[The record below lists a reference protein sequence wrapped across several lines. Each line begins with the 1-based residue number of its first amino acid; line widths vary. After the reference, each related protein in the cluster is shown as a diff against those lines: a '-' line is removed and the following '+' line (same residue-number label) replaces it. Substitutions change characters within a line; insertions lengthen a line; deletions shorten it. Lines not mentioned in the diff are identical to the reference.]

1 MAYRLYASSESLG
14 VVDSPTLSTRSLPG
28 VYKKR
33 YLQLSDEDSLCS
45 SYECL
50 NDINVSGNRRLR
62 QISTSDSQD
71 LSDMSPMSASGD
83 SPRLPNT
90 SVNYGKKRR
99 APLPPV
105 HVSIKEPEHSNR
117 QTQDDFYLE
126 RRLSRIEEDIEKR
139 RRPISSYDAPLINVH
154 SPEDISPRLSSS
166 QRFRMKA
173 AMILSLH
180 SPKLNR
186 RDTQGSKRKGKKK
199 LLNQSFEELDP
210 EDVVFCYLSPDLHEE
225 YDFEVQRIPEYDKY
239 LNDLLDET
247 DPNHQDYEELSRA
260 TSRVQN
266 MVKEHED
273 ELGTS
278 ENQTKMDSIQ
288 LRFPND
294 NLQLDDNQQKR
305 TSSTKRRK
313 SAPGAILLK
322 SIGKSKSSSNL
333 WAGASMGKKE
343 TDLASPAS
351 RLPNQENRQFVM
363 EGQVQFATGVQIQD
377 RYMFLFNDLLL
388 VAKQKTS
395 TTFKLKQRVRVCEIW
410 LSECINDV
418 TELTRS
424 TELSF
429 VMGWP
434 LCNCVAT
441 FKTLDLKQQ
450 WLTKLT
456 EQIENERLKEQ
467 PRVIKLKVVS
477 REISEP
483 CTVDVD
489 TNMDAQK
496 VLKECMAHSH
506 LSDSDPKDYQM
517 WVRYG
522 KEDSPY
528 PLIGHELPY
537 SIKMSQL
544 RDSYQS
550 KNGDV
555 SLPSNGEILDLN
567 SAGSNVEY
575 ILKHRKSTKKTNLD
589 ENSSGKSMKKPRRSP
604 FSIFR
609 RGKDDKN
616 NNSSPT
622 GKLFGRPIDD
632 LVIDGGLPKAVM
644 CLLRIMYRDG
654 PYTKG
659 ILRKSAN
666 SVKCKEIHDKLD
678 EGEECL
684 DDNIQ
689 TLVVGAVLKDYLR
702 NLPRCLLLEDHYNE
716 WVALSEQDDSSAKM
730 NKVKQLLFK
739 LPPSHFDLLRHL
751 ICVLHHVQEKHSE
764 NMMTSYNLA
773 VCITPSILWSKE
785 QIKDPMATQSPH
797 KAIMYLIDNCGSI
810 FGLETLSLFGDEQK
824 IRQDSSTDSD
834 SVHSYLS
841 TQDSG
846 SGMRPD
852 NSSMDSLEHD
862 LYGEFDSSP
871 NLVKSHL
878 SPSNLSRDSGL
889 TLSDAQL
896 YDDDG
901 SMENLTDRKNYNRSI
916 SQYMDRDSDKSKHS
930 ENVSRSYETYEN
942 PKPPPRKHKK
952 REYSIEK
959 DQVTKGVKNTMH
971 QSYSAEG
978 YQKYKR
984 ASAESLQSLED
995 HDNQRVTPYEFLRQS
1010 DYGTL
1015 IKSSSGAHLFLDENN
1030 RESSNNNLRYVSEIE
1045 IQTQRSPQGGNGKLT
1060 RQASVTESN
1069 PPMSPTSRLSCGS
1082 SFDSGIPH
1090 SLSCS
1095 SFIQGQMS
1103 HESDSHYSECS
1114 SSSDRLRQSQ
1124 DDNSLNSQ
1132 YSSARR
1138 TSPSKK
1144 YVNSLISPPI
1154 SPKNSRKVFNSNS
1167 KESVSVRRSFPLELS
1182 NPTKGSGSH
1191 SYKEAEDI
1199 IKPRF
1204 ELSTYEFNEHKEND
1218 HLSPILQTKYGSSAS
1233 ANDVRQNL
1241 PLKAFT
1247 KYGLGTSP
1255 PPGVVLK
1262 LHQKQ
1267 QKRDNTPMR
1276 ASHDSAIISQVRRNS
1291 TDSSGSDQK
1300 REHEFH
1306 HSELN
1311 IGKLSTPP
1319 YPLVK
1324 SDSDSDI
1331 NRTLSNSPNRPD
1343 RPPSYDE
1350 ACQRTFMLKHGIPLE
1365 ISEQDSQKQKEAS
1378 LLAKQL
1384 YEESLRKYMEEH
1396 LNSPSVQNIDRKEIS
1411 RKEEVII
1418 EQEEGE
1424 SDSSEGKEEETTL
1437 MKKDPKKIW
1446 EESMKA
1452 YEQIK
1457 SSSLDT
1463 SSAKKSLIPDSSLLS
1478 PVALHRSASDSSDK
1492 AGTLS
1497 RRSPT
1502 REKSPLATDRRIHE
1516 VSRNSSP
1523 NAQLNY
1529 SSSSVSNSS
1538 SDTVTESQQI
1548 PPYRRDRSDS
1558 SPVVSRHYF
1567 PKASDNF
1574 AQNRSA
1580 QTQQRSSTEQI
1591 QSRESSVETR
1601 YSYKSRDF
1609 SRSQDRSNL
1618 YSRDVEQKE
1627 TSVIRDSAKPR
1638 FFTGARES
1646 SKSQEQSPS
1655 KIAGANVTTKV
1666 ESKNSIQWKSKREPV
1681 TTPKRDSSAD
1691 LPWSV
1696 KNLRSV
1702 FVNSNSSGQSS
1713 VSSSSESRPPPPPYQ
1728 PPPPFRRDNA
1738 RMSSS
1743 SNSSCSSSNTDNSA
1757 NIPQTKSSLSH
1768 RRLGGPQAHDSF
1780 SDDSDTSSRSSGL
1793 RRNST
1798 NNSSD
1803 QESWTY
1809 LDTEVTFV

>member
-1 MAYRLYASSESLG
+1 MASFVSRSEFQIQLSGEDGIGIADLFTQATMDQRINSYRLIMA
-14 VVDSPTLSTRSLPG
+14 STRAILD
-28 VYKKR
+28 
-33 YLQLSDEDSLCS
+33 SDGSSGSPCVDPDLED
-45 SYECL
+45 
-50 NDINVSGNRRLR
+50 V
-62 QISTSDSQD
+62 
-71 LSDMSPMSASGD
+71 
-83 SPRLPNT
+83 
-90 SVNYGKKRR
+90 
-99 APLPPV
+99 
-105 HVSIKEPEHSNR
+105 
-117 QTQDDFYLE
+117 
-126 RRLSRIEEDIEKR
+126 
-139 RRPISSYDAPLINVH
+139 
-154 SPEDISPRLSSS
+154 
-166 QRFRMKA
+166 
-173 AMILSLH
+173 
-180 SPKLNR
+180 
-186 RDTQGSKRKGKKK
+186 
-199 LLNQSFEELDP
+199 FEELGLQNDQEEEEDDP
-210 EDVVFCYLSPDLHEE
+210 RYDVVNDLQKTEREYCRLLRSILNTYGEPLRKFSSLTAEDHKVLFVGIEPILSISAMLTSKFEDVLKTWDSSASQIGNLFSSKFWNLYEDYLKNYSKARKLLEDRCTEDQSFLEFCNLRKGQTTYNLQTLLHLP
-225 YDFEVQRIPEYDKY
+225 VQRIPEYDKY

-483 CTVDVD
+483 CMVDVD

-555 SLPSNGEILDLN
+555 TLPSNGEILDLN

-622 GKLFGRPIDD
+622 GKLFGRPLDD

-666 SVKCKEIHDKLD
+666 SVKCKEIHEKLD

-684 DDNIQ
+684 DDNTQ

-810 FGLETLSLFGDEQK
+810 FGVETLSLFGDEQK

-995 HDNQRVTPYEFLRQS
+995 HDDQRVTPYEFLRQS

-1095 SFIQGQMS
+1095 SFIQGQTS

-1154 SPKNSRKVFNSNS
+1154 SPKNSRKVFNTNS

-1182 NPTKGSGSH
+1182 NPSKGSGSH

-1218 HLSPILQTKYGSSAS
+1218 HMSPILQTKYGSSAS

-1418 EQEEGE
+1418 EQEEGG
-1424 SDSSEGKEEETTL
+1424 SDSSDGNEEDTTL
-1437 MKKDPKKIW
+1437 TKKDPKKIW

-1558 SPVVSRHYF
+1558 SPVSSRHYF
-1567 PKASDNF
+1567 PKTSDNF

-1580 QTQQRSSTEQI
+1580 HPQQRSSIEQI

-1655 KIAGANVTTKV
+1655 KTVGASVTTKV

-1702 FVNSNSSGQSS
+1702 FNSSGQSS

-1738 RMSSS
+1738 RMSSSS